1 MGKGCATIRSCK
13 SALYGVVVE
22 TSFVQFLIGV
32 SNHYFSTA
40 PLCCR
45 GLYSRNGF
53 SAIDSYIFR
62 NTCPS
67 ERRIF
72 FRLNGND
79 LLVST
84 NIATSIFGYPRIDKF
99 SKFAFGIFF
108 FFMRGRNRSSST
120 IIGSSERYLSGYCFA
135 FFNAH
140 IFG

>member
-1 MGKGCATIRSCK
+1 MGKGCTTIGSCK
-13 SALYGVVVE
+13 STLYGVVVE
-22 TSFVQFLIGV
+22 ASLVEFLIGA
-32 SNHYFSTA
+32 SYHYFSTA

-53 SAIDSYIFR
+53 GAIDSYIFR

-79 LLVST
+79 LLVSA

-108 FFMRGRNRSSST
+108 FFMRSCNRSSTT
-120 IIGSSERYLSGYCFA
+120 IIGSGKRYLSGYCFA